1 MEEVVGSIP
10 TRSTIF
16 SRYVAVSLYLLS
28 GEAANRAGFCFHGIS
43 ERIFL
48 VRPRIE
54 IMPTSKPQRE
64 CDLAMNG
71 SANVRSTER
80 PKLATL
86 FNDAADHLQGRIVAI
101 YAILFAFN
109 VGAWLWAGV
118 AFHRYPVLLGTALL
132 AYSFGLR
139 HAVDADHIAAI
150 DNVTRKL
157 MQDGKRPVAVGF
169 MFSLGHSTVVVL
181 GAAAIAGA
189 ALTLQHRMDAFR
201 NVAGIVGTL
210 VSAFFLFAIAI
221 VNLIVLRSIYRTFVR
236 VRRGEPYVDEDFNML
251 LGGRGILARLF
262 RPMFRMISRSW
273 HMYPLGVLFG
283 LGFDTATEIGLLGIS
298 AAEASKGLS
307 FWSIL
312 VFPVL
317 FAAGMSLIDTTD
329 NILMLGAYGWAF
341 VKPIRKL
348 YYNLTITSVSVIVA
362 LVVGGI
368 EALGLLGEHFHLE
381 GWFWGVVAK
390 LNDNFGTLGYFI
402 VGLFALSWIVSIAF
416 YKWRRFDDLEVE
428 ADEELVAP

>member
-1 MEEVVGSIP
+1 V
-10 TRSTIF
+10 
-16 SRYVAVSLYLLS
+16 
-28 GEAANRAGFCFHGIS
+28 
-43 ERIFL
+43 
-48 VRPRIE
+48 
-54 IMPTSKPQRE
+54 
-64 CDLAMNG
+64 
-71 SANVRSTER
+71 R
-80 PKLATL
+80 PKLTNL
-86 FNDAADHLQGRIVAI
+86 FNDAADNLRGRIVAM
-101 YAILFAFN
+101 YGILFAFN
-109 VGAWLWAGV
+109 VGAWIWAGM

-181 GAAAIAGA
+181 GSAAIAEA
-189 ALTLQHRMDAFR
+189 ALVLQHRLDAVR
-201 NVAGIVGTL
+201 NIASVVGSL

-221 VNLIVLRSIYRTFVR
+221 INLVVLRSIYRTFVR
-236 VRRGEPYVDEDFNML
+236 VRRGEPYVEEDLNL
-251 LGGRGILARLF
+251 LLSGRGFLSRIF
-262 RPMFRMISRSW
+262 RPMFHMIDRSW

-283 LGFDTATEIGLLGIS
+283 LGFDTATEVGVLGIS
-298 AAEASKGLS
+298 AAEATKGLS
-307 FWSIL
+307 FWAIL

-348 YYNLTITSVSVIVA
+348 YYNITITSVSVVVA

-368 EALGLLGEHFHLE
+368 EALGLLGEHFHFE
-381 GWFWGVVAK
+381 GWFWDSVAR

-402 VGLFALSWIVSIAF
+402 VGLFALSWIVSIAV
-416 YKWRRFDDLEVE
+416 YKWRRFD
-428 ADEELVAP
+428 ELDA